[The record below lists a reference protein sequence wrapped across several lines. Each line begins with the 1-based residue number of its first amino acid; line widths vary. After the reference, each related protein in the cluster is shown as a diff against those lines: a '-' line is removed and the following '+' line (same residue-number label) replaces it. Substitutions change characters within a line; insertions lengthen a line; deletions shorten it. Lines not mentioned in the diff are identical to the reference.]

1 MRLVG
6 QAVKTLASHAENMG
20 SIPVRV
26 TKTKGHPLRVSFLF
40 CRLVRS
46 SNPAH
51 IPATVPICT
60 TYAFKL
66 NFLIEPSVC
75 ALWVRISASP
85 SRVETSWARLIPVLG
100 ISPGDEV
107 AGFATLLRRF
117 RAGSL
122 ARRSKFPYLTHP
134 PNRVVFFSFW

>member
-46 SNPAH
+46 SNPAPMPS
-51 IPATVPICT
+51 IVPLCT

-66 NFLIEPSVC
+66 NFPIEPSDC

-85 SRVETSWARLIPVLG
+85 SRVETSWVRLIPVR
-100 ISPGDEV
+100 V
-107 AGFATLLRRF
+107 RTMFAPSTSNILPSVPLH
-117 RAGSL
+117 S
-122 ARRSKFPYLTHP
+122 
-134 PNRVVFFSFW
+134 VFFFHVLPRRIKRPTPRCQKIDFQ